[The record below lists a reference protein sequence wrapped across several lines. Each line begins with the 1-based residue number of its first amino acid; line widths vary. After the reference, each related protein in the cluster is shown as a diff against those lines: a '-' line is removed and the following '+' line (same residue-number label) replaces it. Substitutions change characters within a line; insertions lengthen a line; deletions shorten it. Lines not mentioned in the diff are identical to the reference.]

1 MKIIGPLQNDIEDI
15 QSISI
20 VPTILDVVCRATGMG
35 FAAIARVTED
45 TWVTCGVLDKIP
57 FGLSVGDELAIET
70 TFCKQVRES
79 DKLVVM
85 DHVDTDEVYHNHPI
99 PAQYGFQSYISVP
112 IIRKNGE
119 FFGTLCALDLKP
131 NKVNNPQIIDMFS
144 MFTELIAFHLDAI
157 ETMRKQ
163 DTAIKKKDNELAA
176 YDFISSHDLQ
186 EPLRKIQILT
196 STIEEQEH
204 QNLSNKGKKYFK
216 SIKKAATRMRRIL
229 NDLLTYSETEFKPK
243 SFKEQDLKVLV
254 ERAKSR
260 LNKQIE
266 ETNTVIDIDTLCTL
280 NVVPIQIEQLFYNLF
295 ANSLSF
301 KSSKRPLLIE
311 VSSAKGLGKTFGM
324 EGLEDNVMY
333 CEIIV
338 KDNGTGFDQ
347 QYSQKIFEI
356 FQRLKFKEDD
366 KSTGIGLSIVKRI
379 VENHRGEI
387 IALGKP
393 DHYAIFK
400 VYLPL

>member
-1 MKIIGPLQNDIEDI
+1 MEVIDALQKDIKDI
-15 QSISI
+15 QSINI

-45 TWVTCGVLDKIP
+45 TWVTCGVLDAIP
-57 FGLSVGDELAIET
+57 FGLSVGDELDIQT

-79 DKLVVM
+79 DQLVVI
-85 DHVDTDEVYHNHPI
+85 DHVEKDEVYHNHPI

-112 IIRKNGE
+112 IMRKNGE

-131 NKVNNPQIIDMFS
+131 NKVNTPQIIDMFS
-144 MFTELIAFHLDAI
+144 MFTELIAFHLDAL

-163 DTAIKKKDNELAA
+163 DTAIKKKDIELAA

-196 STIEEQEH
+196 STIEKKEE
-204 QNLSNKGKKYFK
+204 QNLSDKGKKYFK
-216 SIKKAATRMRRIL
+216 SIKKAATRMRNIL

-254 ERAKSR
+254 ERAKDR
-260 LNKQIE
+260 LTKKIE
-266 ETNTVIDIDTLCTL
+266 KTNTIINIDDLCTL
-280 NVVPIQIEQLFYNLF
+280 RVVPIQMEQLFYNLF
-295 ANSLSF
+295 TNSLNF
-301 KSSKRPLLIE
+301 KSTKRPLLIE
-311 VSSAKGLGKTFGM
+311 ISNKKGLGQTFGVQ
-324 EGLEDNVMY
+324 GLEDNVMY
-333 CEIIV
+333 CEILV
-338 KDNGTGFDQ
+338 KDNGIGFDQ
-347 QYSQKIFEI
+347 QYSEKIFDI
-356 FQRLKFKEDD
+356 FQRLKTKEND

-379 VENHRGEI
+379 VENHQGKI
-387 IALGKP
+387 IAVGKP

-400 VYLPL
+400 MYLPL

>member
-1 MKIIGPLQNDIEDI
+1 MEIIDALQKDIKDI
-15 QSISI
+15 QSINI

-45 TWVTCGVLDKIP
+45 TWVTCGVLDVIP
-57 FGLSVGDELAIET
+57 FGLSVGDELDIQT

-79 DKLVVM
+79 DQLVVI
-85 DHVDTDEVYHNHPI
+85 DHVEKDEVYHNHPI

-112 IIRKNGE
+112 IMRKNGE

-131 NKVNNPQIIDMFS
+131 NKVNTPQIIDMFS
-144 MFTELIAFHLDAI
+144 MFTELIAFHLDAL

-163 DTAIKKKDNELAA
+163 DTAIKKKDIELAA

-196 STIEEQEH
+196 STIEKKEE
-204 QNLSNKGKKYFK
+204 QNLSDKGKKYFK
-216 SIKKAATRMRRIL
+216 SIKKAATRMRNIL

-254 ERAKSR
+254 ERAKDR
-260 LNKQIE
+260 LTKKIE
-266 ETNTVIDIDTLCTL
+266 KTNTIINIDDLCTL
-280 NVVPIQIEQLFYNLF
+280 RVVPIQMEQLFYNLF
-295 ANSLSF
+295 TNSLNF
-301 KSSKRPLLIE
+301 KSTKRPLLIE
-311 VSSAKGLGKTFGM
+311 ISNKKGLGQTFGVQ
-324 EGLEDNVMY
+324 GLEDNVMY
-333 CEIIV
+333 CEILV
-338 KDNGTGFDQ
+338 KDNGIGFDQ
-347 QYSQKIFEI
+347 QYSEKIFDI
-356 FQRLKFKEDD
+356 FQRLKTKEND

-379 VENHRGEI
+379 VENHQGKI
-387 IALGKP
+387 IAVGKP

-400 VYLPL
+400 MYLPL